1 MNIIG
6 DFTDSEQ
13 QIEIILPIEL
23 FGESLL
29 GLPAG
34 SRVFQI
40 SAFGNFYNISVQP
53 QIYFEG
59 VPVQYL
65 SSNNILEQTIL
76 VNQTC
81 FYSGPSDGS
90 LLIVLSYCDGLEG
103 FIKAPSDE
111 FFIQPIKTDVPINIL
126 MPRRHIVYR
135 AKDINI
141 NISDSELLFEETSH
155 ASHIKTN
162 WRKVS
167 RFRRNGYESF
177 LDFINRSGR
186 RVQLLYFDSYGKE
199 LPFMTILVNEKRGVN
214 TFHGTKW
221 LVKDEKTGQV
231 LLIDGKK
238 SYTARQGSRRV
249 SLVITTPTG
258 MTFEDVLEKDGGKIP
273 DYFAE
278 VIVVA
283 DQSLTKFHGKNA
295 LEKYILTMFNIA
307 DIVFKDKSFGIR
319 LNMHL
324 VKIVIIEDQQSSFVI
339 HTKNPSRSLT
349 SACKFVSTLDSPGGN
364 YFKDFDFAIV
374 LTREDFGPSGYARLH
389 SMCVKGS
396 SCALVKDE
404 GLTSAFIIAHEVGHL
419 LSLDHDGEGESA
431 KCGGETARGSLMAP
445 IIVARYDRF
454 HWSTCSSEVLKE
466 NIEYFQCLMEKPEQP
481 QVFKFHDGLPGKM
494 YTLDDQCQFNFNR
507 QYSLCRSFKFD
518 PCQMLWCSEP
528 DKPSYC
534 KTMRSPALD
543 GSICNEGKHCLKGQC
558 VNDANSSIYTTVQPV
573 VNGNWASWE
582 SWSVCSRS
590 CGVGIRIRARDCSN
604 PRPGP
609 KGTPCNGG
617 SFEYE
622 PCNTETCFVT
632 KSFNALRRELCEAI
646 TEKSGWTL
654 YADAP
659 FQKRLQF
666 QKENLNCSFESGFCN
681 WVNYNRSKLV
691 WQSHKGTT
699 PSFGTGP
706 DFDHTTKNEKGT
718 YLYMEASSARNESK
732 NEGDTA
738 RLVGP
743 VVKIPRLCF
752 TMHYNMFGKDMG
764 QLKIGIMYQN
774 SSDVVLWNKTGNIG
788 KEWQRAEVSIESV
801 DNYRIFIEAVRGIH
815 WSSDIAV
822 DDLAGNSGLCQAEE
836 KARNPCTQSCRSRDG
851 RSFKMNINVADGL
864 TCTDGRN
871 HDICFN
877 GRCLPFG
884 CDNKFNSTLKID
896 DCGVC
901 NGSSSSCV
909 KVKGVKEVLPKDDYE
924 ILQML
929 PKGVTFVNIVV
940 NYSRVYYFGLKKP
953 DSIGASLSTNYE
965 DFIVMGGTTF
975 QFLKE
980 NGLQKIFSSGP
991 TLEVLLLVVYT
1002 AAQQSEDK
1010 IKLNYEFFQP
1020 NDAQSYEYILVGWTA
1035 CSKTCGIGQ
1044 QQSIQTCRSSS
1055 GRIVNVSYCEFL
1067 KKQTY
1072 VKTCYRD
1079 PCPDRYQWLTHEWSI
1094 CSKTCGEG
1102 FRTRNVSCIKNDRN
1116 AYYPNDMCI
1125 LPPPFNL
1132 EKCNLRTCPS
1142 VFSWVADQWSSCT
1155 VTCGGGV
1162 KTRNVSCTDEVTNLT
1177 HSAEKCVQPQLETVE
1192 PCNEF
1197 DCDAFIWE
1205 VRLEGQ
1211 CSKACG
1217 RGLKARIVYCVNI
1230 RSKNIVPNGYC
1241 SGPSPPRVVPCNEHM
1256 CPEYFWQ
1263 VHNNSLC
1270 SVTCGLG
1277 VIQKEVYCVDKQTKK
1292 KVINE
1297 NCIAKKP
1304 NDVEECYTRPC
1315 DKYQWFTHEWSVCS
1329 KTCGEGFRTRNVSCI
1344 KNDHIAY
1351 YPNGLCVLPPP
1362 LSLEKCNLRACPSV
1376 FSWVADQWSS
1386 CTVTC
1391 GGGVKTRNVSC
1402 TDEVTNL
1409 THSAEKCV
1417 QQLQPE
1423 TVKPCNEFEC
1433 DSFVWELK
1441 VEGQC
1446 TKTCG
1451 GGLKA
1456 RIVYCVNIRSKIIVS
1471 NSYCSGP
1478 SPPVVVACN
1487 EHMCPEYLWQVH
1499 NISLCSVSCGLGVI
1513 QKEVHCVDKQ
1523 TNKKVTN
1530 EHCKAKK
1537 PNDVEECN
1545 TRPCDNF
1552 VIKYGDWQAC
1562 SAICGLGYQ
1571 KRLYS
1576 CTNNNIEV
1584 HLDFC
1589 NINNVTVERSCQ
1601 VSVCG
1606 APEHLHCDFDE
1617 QNFCN
1622 WFNEQSDQFDW
1633 IISNKT
1639 PFSNASLLG
1648 YQADEKHSGLFA
1660 FIEFSNMRH
1669 STDKA
1674 VLVSPAI
1681 QQNGGCFVL
1690 WYYMTGPNV
1699 GYLKVYVTFQYD
1711 RKLVF
1716 LKEGQQGNE
1725 WKRGEVSIEPSHDP
1739 IKFIIEASVGEIA
1752 VDDIFFYT
1760 EKCQDISFP
1769 SPKVEESCKDA
1780 SPYCTHPEKRIY
1792 CLDSSVYRTLCCKA
1806 CAEFL

>member
-1 MNIIG
+1 MFWIIEWNKKTQLNAMKFCFVNALVFLVFFKKEVDSSQEYRSIKLPLENR

-278 VIVVA
+278 VIVVG

-1177 HSAEKCVQPQLETVE
+1177 HSAEKCVQ
-1192 PCNEF
+1192 
-1197 DCDAFIWE
+1197 
-1205 VRLEGQ
+1205 
-1211 CSKACG
+1211 
-1217 RGLKARIVYCVNI
+1217 
-1230 RSKNIVPNGYC
+1230 
-1241 SGPSPPRVVPCNEHM
+1241 
-1256 CPEYFWQ
+1256 
-1263 VHNNSLC
+1263 
-1270 SVTCGLG
+1270 
-1277 VIQKEVYCVDKQTKK
+1277 
-1292 KVINE
+1292 
-1297 NCIAKKP
+1297 
-1304 NDVEECYTRPC
+1304 
-1315 DKYQWFTHEWSVCS
+1315 
-1329 KTCGEGFRTRNVSCI
+1329 
-1344 KNDHIAY
+1344 
-1351 YPNGLCVLPPP
+1351 
-1362 LSLEKCNLRACPSV
+1362 
-1376 FSWVADQWSS
+1376 
-1386 CTVTC
+1386 
-1391 GGGVKTRNVSC
+1391 
-1402 TDEVTNL
+1402 
-1409 THSAEKCV
+1409 
-1417 QQLQPE
+1417 QLQPE